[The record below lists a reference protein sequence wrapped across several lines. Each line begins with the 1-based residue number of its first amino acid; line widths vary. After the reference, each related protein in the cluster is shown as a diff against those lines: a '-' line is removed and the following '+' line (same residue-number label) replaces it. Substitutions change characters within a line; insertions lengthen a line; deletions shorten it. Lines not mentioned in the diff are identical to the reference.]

1 MKKLVQSELF
11 NKVLKVMPDIAK
23 YHNAGNIASIVR
35 QNTDADARVL
45 VNEPGLSLVY
55 VTSPTS
61 IEGEGVFVVRSLE
74 GDGKTRHKLI
84 EQNPFFVDYPTGGY
98 HE

>member
-1 MKKLVQSELF
+1 MKKLVQSQLF
-11 NKVLKVMPDIAK
+11 NEVLRIMPTVAE
-23 YHNAGNIASIVR
+23 YQNAGNIASIIN
-35 QNTDADARVL
+35 QNTEADAKVL

-84 EQNPFFVDYPTGGY
+84 EQNPFFVDYPTGG
-98 HE
+98 